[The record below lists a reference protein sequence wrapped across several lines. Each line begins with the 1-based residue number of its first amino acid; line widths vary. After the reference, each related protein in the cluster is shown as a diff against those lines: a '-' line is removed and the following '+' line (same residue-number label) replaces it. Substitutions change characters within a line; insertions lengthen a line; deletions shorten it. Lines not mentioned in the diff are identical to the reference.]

1 MTQSNNI
8 KGALLSLA
16 AFSTYA
22 SHDVV
27 VRILGA
33 NYSPM
38 QTLFFASLLSFPLL
52 TLMMVGDKVPHSL
65 RPIHPWWVALRSLNM
80 VGGGLCGFY
89 AFSVLPLAQVYSILF
104 TVPLLITLLAIPI
117 LGERVGIHRAGAV
130 VAGLIGVLV
139 VVRPGS
145 TELNLGH
152 LSALIAAFC
161 VASQSVIARRIGNEE
176 NSIVMMLYPFAAIFI
191 TMGIALGFVYE
202 PMPFVDFA
210 GMGLIAALGFVGAF
224 LLVGAY
230 RAGEAAIVA
239 PMQYSQIVWATI
251 FGLLFFDEVPD
262 MPTYIGAAI
271 IIASGL
277 YIVMREALG
286 GASENT
292 PVLRNRTRAIA
303 PGTFRVGRH
312 LRRIEA
318 AEAKAEQADD

>member
-1 MTQSNNI
+1 MPESNNI

-16 AFSTYA
+16 AFTTYA

-33 NYSPM
+33 NYAPM
-38 QTLFFASLLSFPLL
+38 QILFFASLLSFPLL
-52 TLMMVGDKVPHSL
+52 TLMMIRDKVPANL

-89 AFSVLPLAQVYSILF
+89 AFSVLPMAQVYSILF
-104 TVPLLITLLAIPI
+104 TVPLLITILAIPV
-117 LGERVGIHRAGAV
+117 LGERVGPHRAGAV
-130 VAGLIGVLV
+130 LVGLIGVIV

-145 TELNLGH
+145 TELSLGH
-152 LSALIAAFC
+152 LSALLAAIC

-176 NSIVMMLYPFAAIFI
+176 TSIVMMLYPFAAIFL

-202 PMPFVDFA
+202 PMPFIDFI
-210 GMGLIAALGFVGAF
+210 GMGAIAALGFVGAF
-224 LLVGAY
+224 FLVAAY

-251 FGLLFFDEVPD
+251 FGLIFFNEKPD
-262 MPTYIGAAI
+262 LPTFIGAGI
-271 IIASGL
+271 IICSGL
-277 YIVMREALG
+277 YIVMREAIG

-292 PVLRNRTRAIA
+292 PVLRSRTRALA
-303 PGTFRVGRH
+303 PGAYRIGPQ
-312 LRRIEA
+312 LRRK
-318 AEAKAEQADD
+318 AKEDRS